1 MQAPPCLVFDGGG
14 DVSGWDLWNVEG
26 TTGMLQLLQ
35 PRESSCAPIVIR
47 PMVVEDI
54 PAATE
59 LSEEQQW
66 PHRQEDWELFL
77 SLGEGLVAEQAG
89 RVIGT
94 VLGWRFGCD
103 KATIGL
109 VLVRSALQRLGIGR
123 NLMEAMIAQ
132 LGDRSISLNA
142 TEPGVP
148 LYQNLGFR
156 ETGRV
161 YQHQGL
167 VSDMPLPA
175 LKPGERIRPKGRAD
189 TELAELYS
197 DSSGTDRHELFHAL
211 AANSRTVVNSRENE
225 AVGFAMLRRFG
236 SGWSIAPVV
245 APDSH
250 SAKTLILHW
259 LSAKKGRFCRVD
271 VTTESDLSGWLTGLG
286 LPCVGSVRTMVRG
299 AAPVSGAR
307 AKVFAVAAQG
317 LG

>member
-1 MQAPPCLVFDGGG
+1 MQRRQA
-14 DVSGWDLWNVEG
+14 SE
-26 TTGMLQLLQ
+26 LL
-35 PRESSCAPIVIR
+35 SSSLVIR
-47 PMVVEDI
+47 PMVAEDI

-66 PHRQEDWELFL
+66 PHRQEDWDLFL

-89 RVIGT
+89 QVVGT
-94 VLGWRFGCD
+94 TLGWRFGSD
-103 KATIGL
+103 RAAIGM
-109 VLVRSALQRLGIGR
+109 VIVRAALQRRGIGHK
-123 NLMEAMIAQ
+123 LMETMIDQ
-132 LGDRSISLNA
+132 LGDRSISLSS
-142 TEPGVP
+142 TEAGVAF
-148 LYQNLGFR
+148 LTGLGFV

-167 VSDMPLPA
+167 VYEVPLSDLR
-175 LKPGERIRPKGRAD
+175 PGERVRPKGRAD
-189 TELAELYS
+189 SVLAELYS

-211 AANSRTVVNSRENE
+211 AAKSRTVVKSREHE

-259 LSAKKGRFCRVD
+259 LAAKKGRFCRVD
-271 VTTESDLSGWLTGLG
+271 VTTESGLSGWLEDLG

-299 AAPVSGAR
+299 SAPVPGAKAR
-307 AKVFAVAAQG
+307 VFALAAQG